1 MTGLLSEA
9 LAGLACYNTK
19 ASQDFLIGFSSDAL

>member
-9 LAGLACYNTK
+9 LAGLACYNTP
-19 ASQDFLIGFSSDAL
+19 ASQGVLIGFSSDAL